1 MLDLVRR
8 ILGNR
13 AGGEDAPERPGPV
26 GVDVAACA
34 VFLEMAHIDGE
45 FSGEERRSVVRQLRE
60 EFGLG
65 EEEAAAC
72 AAAAREQRAGSLDL
86 WRFTNLINENFADEE
101 KERLVERIWRVVYAD
116 GRLDE
121 HEDYLVHKL
130 GNLLRHGHR
139 RLIGAKLRVLHERR
153 SGSGPDRPRG
163 EP

>member
-86 WRFTNLINENFADEE
+86 WRFTNLINENFT
-101 KERLVERIWRVVYAD
+101 
-116 GRLDE
+116 
-121 HEDYLVHKL
+121 
-130 GNLLRHGHR
+130 
-139 RLIGAKLRVLHERR
+139 AKRR
-153 SGSGPDRPRG
+153 SGSSRG
-163 EP
+163 SGVSFTPTGGWTSTRTTWSTSSATCSASATAA